1 MCIDPTIWPDL
12 TIEIEK
18 ASMLYWALFMNIAAI
33 FMNIAAIFMNIAAIF
48 MNIAAIFIS
57 HAILR
62 VIARYCAISRDIH
75 EYRRDIVRYIF

>member
-18 ASMLYWALFMNIAAI
+18 ASMRYWAL

-62 VIARYCAISRDIH
+62 YCAISRDIH
-75 EYRRDIVRYIF
+75 EYRRDIHAIFKIAALA